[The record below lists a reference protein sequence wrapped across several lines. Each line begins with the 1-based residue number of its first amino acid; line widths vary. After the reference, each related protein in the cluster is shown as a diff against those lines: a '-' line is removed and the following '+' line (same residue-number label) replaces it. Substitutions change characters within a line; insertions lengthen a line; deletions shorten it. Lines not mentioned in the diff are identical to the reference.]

1 VSEGSGQG
9 RAFRTTVAPF
19 GELQRFGPL
28 TTDLE
33 VPERALAIGAHP
45 DDIEIGCGGTLAKW
59 AASGCTI
66 HHLVL
71 TDGAKGTWD
80 PDQDVASLVA
90 TRQDEQREAARRLG
104 GGEVGFLGWP
114 DGELRNTIREQW
126 EVCRW
131 IRQIRPDVVFGH
143 DPWRRYRLHPDHRNA
158 GFVVTDALVAARD
171 PHFFSDQELAPHR
184 PVALL
189 LWEADVPNHVEDVAG
204 FESAKIEALLAYRS
218 QYETTLGIEAA
229 GPVDEADVSPE
240 DISRRIFGD
249 RIRDQLAEHGALA
262 GIGLGESFHRLE
274 L

>member
-1 VSEGSGQG
+1 MTEGESRDTRGFPTAVQ
-9 RAFRTTVAPF
+9 PF
-19 GELQRFGPL
+19 GEPQRFGPI
-28 TTDLE
+28 TTNLE
-33 VPERALAIGAHP
+33 IPRRALAICAHP

-59 AASGCTI
+59 AAGGCSI

-71 TDGAKGTWD
+71 TDGSKGTWE
-80 PDQDVASLVA
+80 PDRDVASLVA

-171 PHFFSDQELAPHR
+171 PLFFADQGLPPHR
-184 PVALL
+184 PTALL
-189 LWEADVPNHVEDVAG
+189 LFEADVANHVEDVAG
-204 FESAKIEALLAYRS
+204 FEERKIQALLAHRS
-218 QYETTLGIEAA
+218 QYETTLGIDGE
-229 GPVDEADVSPE
+229 PE
-240 DISRRIFGD
+240 DAASATHASTQSFAERIHE
-249 RIRDQLAEHGALA
+249 QLAEHG
-262 GIGLGESFHRLE
+262 GIGGFALGESFHRLGV
-274 L
+274 